1 MEKTN
6 IFHHK
11 DDIAQRGE
19 NKLAAYNSQ
28 ACELLAERLSEQ
40 GVDIETVKSALK
52 VQRIETPSWGYGD
65 SGTRFKVFP
74 WPGAARDVYEKL
86 ADAAFVHRLTGVAP
100 SVALHIPW
108 DRVKDWA
115 ALEQYA
121 QDQGI
126 EIGAINPNLF
136 QDNAYRL
143 GSVCHPD
150 AAVRRRAIDH
160 LLECVEICRAT
171 GSTIL
176 SLWLADGTNYAGQDD
191 IRARKRR
198 LADALAQVYATFPA
212 DLRLLIEYKFFEP
225 AFYHTDLADW
235 GMAYALSLKLGPQ
248 AQVLVDTGHHPQGTN
263 VEQIV
268 AFLLD
273 ENKLGGFHFNSR
285 KYADDDLIVGTVNPF
300 ELFCIFNEL
309 VAAQKTGDPG
319 VADCAGNV
327 AYMIDQSHNI
337 EGKIASMIV
346 SVINCQIALAK
357 ALLVDRARLAEHQAA
372 GDVLGAHRVLHAA
385 YETDVRPLLAQVRV
399 EMGLDPDPIAAFQA
413 SGYAEKVAQ
422 ERGLAA
428 GSDGGY
434 PGTS

>member
-1 MEKTN
+1 MSDYLSQYN
-6 IFHHK
+6 
-11 DDIAQRGE
+11 A
-19 NKLAAYNSQ
+19 LADMLTA
-28 ACELLAERLSEQ
+28 R
-40 GVDIETVKSALK
+40 GVDVEAVKAALK
-52 VQRIETPSWGYGD
+52 AQRIETPSWGYGN

-108 DRVKDWA
+108 DKVDDWA
-115 ALEQYA
+115 GLKQYA
-121 QDQGI
+121 ESLGI
-126 EIGAINPNLF
+126 RIGAINPNVF
-136 QDNAYRL
+136 QDDVYRL

-150 AAVRRRAIDH
+150 PAVRRRAIDH
-160 LLECVEICRAT
+160 ILECVDICRAT

-176 SLWLADGTNYAGQDD
+176 SLWFADGTNYAGQDD

-198 LADALAQVYATFPA
+198 LYEALAEVYAALPA
-212 DLRLLIEYKFFEP
+212 GVRMLIEYKFFEP
-225 AFYHTDLADW
+225 AFYHTDLPDW
-235 GMAYALSLKLGPQ
+235 GTAYALALKLGPQ

-273 ENKLGGFHFNSR
+273 EGKLGGFHFNSR

-309 VAAQKTGDPG
+309 VAAERADDPA
-319 VADCAGNV
+319 VADCARHV

-337 EGKIASMIV
+337 EGKIEPMIV
-346 SVINCQIALAK
+346 SVINCQVALAK
-357 ALLVDRARLAEHQAA
+357 ALLVDRAALAERQAA
-372 GDVLGAHRVLHAA
+372 GDVLGAHRVLIEA

-399 EMGLDPDPIAAFQA
+399 EMGLEPDPIAAFHA
-413 SGYAEKVAQ
+413 SGYAEKVAR
-422 ERGLAA
+422 ERGAA
-428 GSDGGY
+428 VAGGSGY
-434 PGTS
+434 PGA